1 MKPIWSSRYSIRHNQ
16 DNQRDYEEVAF
27 QAMSDIL
34 LQRNEQKKLCSR
46 RTVNAETS
54 YSFG

>member
-46 RTVNAETS
+46 TVNAETS